1 MIGCRSGFICERNE
15 CIDESMLPTMLCVRF
30 YDDFPSALKN
40 KIVRFDTKKTN
51 REVCQC
57 GDAVVQS
64 DKVLLPAA

>member
-15 CIDESMLPTMLCVRF
+15 CIDESMLPTMLFVLSC
-30 YDDFPSALKN
+30 DHFPSALKD

-64 DKVLLPAA
+64 DKVVLSAA